1 MNMLDYREH
10 MRNYE
15 ERVNKIA
22 RDHERL
28 RMWTYAYPSQPSPL
42 RQVIAQI
49 GSALVSIGSRLQTQ
63 EQRQRLLAKQTRL
76 A

>member
-1 MNMLDYREH
+1 MLDYREH

-15 ERVNKIA
+15 ERANKIA

-28 RMWTYAYPSQPSPL
+28 RMWAYVQPTRPSLL
-42 RQVIAQI
+42 RQGIAQI
-49 GSALVSIGSRLQTQ
+49 GSALVNIGSRLQTH
-63 EQRQRLLAKQTRL
+63 EQRLRAEQTRL